1 MLRGKYT
8 NPWGHTFPVPCSHG
22 CRHVDWIVDPADPQ
36 LATFGVLASGLGE
49 DLVGG
54 VEMDLGISHKWR
66 DKNGPYK
73 WPKINGFPWGWKSP
87 NLGGH
92 WGHPTPTFLTRL
104 RVTGL
109 QESAI
114 PKKDRSLSQN
124 CQEVVSFL
132 FKEFVTCYIFT
143 TLYLGMFCFF
153 QFAE

>member
-49 DLVGG
+49 DLVRG
-54 VEMDLGISHKWR
+54 VEMDLGIYHKWR

-92 WGHPTPTFLTRL
+92 WGHPTPTKTSLGHVFTRHPQKDHVIAEL
-104 RVTGL
+104 PGGRV
-109 QESAI
+109 
-114 PKKDRSLSQN
+114 
-124 CQEVVSFL
+124 VFV
-132 FKEFVTCYIFT
+132 KEFVTCYIFT
-143 TLYLGMFCFF
+143 TLCLGMLFF